1 MFLVIRLFAIYDKR
15 RWILYVTVPFGLL
28 NIVLSSYAIVS
39 ASAGT
44 SGALVSEKGAGV
56 TFSSCFTQPSFNNES
71 PLLFKLSYVAIIL
84 FDTFIFVLAAA
95 RTGWM
100 YRAKQLRRSH
110 SSIVSILLRDGT
122 MLYA

>member
-1 MFLVIRLFAIYDKR
+1 VRHQICDYLPALFAFI
-15 RWILYVTVPFGLL
+15 FSLL
-28 NIVLSSYAIVS
+28 
-39 ASAGT
+39 
-44 SGALVSEKGAGV
+44 LVSEKGAGV